1 MSWLHFF
8 DAFVWLWE
16 TLSTSYHLRTTS
28 FGSVIAFKRL
38 GETSMATRVLVSDTS
53 EGSFGITLSVSISKP
68 TIAAISNNTIA
79 AITSEEGRREGGE
92 LFRCCC

>member
-1 MSWLHFF
+1 
-8 DAFVWLWE
+8 
-16 TLSTSYHLRTTS
+16 
-28 FGSVIAFKRL
+28 
-38 GETSMATRVLVSDTS
+38 MATRVLVSDTS